1 MAGIITL
8 VSHNIPEH
16 NYYTRQ
22 EHMSRPKGGEG
33 ASDCVSDVLGESKFI
48 SNALPYMEWPD
59 AGYFHWLSSDR
70 SP

>member
-1 MAGIITL
+1 
-8 VSHNIPEH
+8 
-16 NYYTRQ
+16 
-22 EHMSRPKGGEG
+22 MSRPKGGEG